1 MVQVNINK
9 FKEYYKNK
17 TCAVSFSCN
26 FYGEMSIESLKQEY
40 NKTAID
46 VMEFKIDKN
55 KVL

>member
-55 KVL
+55 KAL